1 MKKRFF
7 NCLTAAVML
16 STSVLP
22 ANAADIVDTEK
33 QETQAPTVAE
43 RVADGLAVY
52 KRELAHCENVKQVSV
67 DDTVALWNDYIKTFN
82 EQYRNAL
89 DKNEPLKKLLF
100 SYLESPYHP
109 TGPAAYPF
117 EMPEGNFYKGVYD
130 VVVSADYISEESRKK
145 VEGIMPADKFA
156 EMTKDE
162 GCYHLYFIDGSIGVI
177 RNNQHTGD
185 RFIDNAQLVTDL
197 FQLQGSTSIDLNLD
211 APINEETR
219 EKLTSDLF
227 ETLFLTN
234 AKNHELAYMDYEL
247 SSGGFWNGSDEEVYI
262 PHSAAP
268 AKVQT
273 EETADEDTNS
283 GYAQF
288 KDVVSGLLDDMPWLI
303 YDRGI
308 GNDTYH
314 VMDQKEPV
322 FGIVSE
328 QPGGYPGAADTL
340 SLDYDVNPDDLEF
353 IRLDGDLLLNDPV
366 HEVYIMLKGEFSDP
380 GKRIEYIKYGDTT
393 MDYEA
398 LCCQTNLFVGTEKQD
413 TLTGYPETNYM
424 WGKGDNDTIT
434 GNDATNYMLGYDGD
448 DTITLTDACFGLL
461 HETGGDNYVYG
472 MDGNDT
478 IRLSSG
484 NDFIWGG
491 KGDDVIK
498 SGSGDDIIYYELGDG
513 NDIIDDT
520 NGKGFYPASGND
532 VLWLGEGIEPKDVH
546 VSLAD
551 GHYEFVLT
559 ITKTGETISMPGNMY
574 SGTSPVFP
582 IEEIHFADGTTW
594 NRVSMLEQSCFLYGT
609 DGDDEL
615 TFRADDDALFRK
627 DYIANAT
634 IYGYDGNDTLIGG
647 KGNDSI
653 YGGKGDDTIR
663 GGNGDDTIYYELG
676 DGNDLI
682 DMGNGRFTN
691 PQSGYNVL
699 VLGEG
704 ILPDEVTV
712 ELSSDKY
719 SYTLHINKTGESV
732 TMTGNVISGFSNL
745 FPIKEIRFADGT
757 VWTID
762 NLSANTT
769 TTKSTTA
776 ATQTTT
782 TNATTA
788 TTKVT
793 TANATTA
800 TTKVT
805 TAKTTAATV
814 ETTTT
819 TTSTTSTTHPTAT
832 TTKTV
837 APAIKLDKTTMSV
850 YCGDKSEIQVLN
862 YNGSITWVSSDTT
875 VAKVT
880 KGDGMSA
887 FIEGISAGDAT
898 IYAMLSNGKKLVCQV
913 TVTEKE
919 PTGDVNDDGDVTIA
933 DAVSLQ
939 NYLLGKTTTMPNWRN
954 ADLYK
959 NNRIDAF
966 DMILMR
972 KLLVEKNNI

>member
-7 NCLTAAVML
+7 NCLTAVVML

-22 ANAADIVDTEK
+22 TNAADIVDTEK

-109 TGPAAYPF
+109 TGPATYPF

-145 VEGIMPADKFA
+145 IEGIMPADKFA

-162 GCYHLYFIDGSIGVI
+162 GCYHLYYIDGSIGVI

-314 VMDQKEPV
+314 FVDQKEPV

-413 TLTGYPETNYM
+413 TLTGYPEINYM

-520 NGKGFYPASGND
+520 NGKGIKPAGGND

-574 SGTSPVFP
+574 SGVSPVFP

-647 KGNDSI
+647 KGSDSI

-745 FPIKEIRFADGT
+745 FPIKEIHFADGT

-769 TTKSTTA
+769 TKSTTA
-776 ATQTTT
+776 ATQTTA
-782 TNATTA
+782 TNATTT

-898 IYAMLSNGKKLVCQV
+898 VYAMLSNGKKLVCQV

>member
-1 MKKRFF
+1 
-7 NCLTAAVML
+7 ML

-162 GCYHLYFIDGSIGVI
+162 GCYHLYYIDGSIGVI

-211 APINEETR
+211 APINEKTR
-219 EKLTSDLF
+219 EKLTSDLC

-234 AKNHELAYMDYEL
+234 AKNLELAYMDYEL

-314 VMDQKEPV
+314 VVDQKEPV

-340 SLDYDVNPDDLEF
+340 SLDYDINPDDLEF
-353 IRLDGDLLLNDPV
+353 IRLDDDLLLNDPV

-424 WGKGDNDTIT
+424 WGMGDNDTIT

-520 NGKGFYPASGND
+520 NGKGFYPAGGND

-559 ITKTGETISMPGNMY
+559 IAKTGETISMPGNMY
-574 SGTSPVFP
+574 SGVSPVFP

-609 DGDDEL
+609 DGDDKL

-647 KGNDSI
+647 GSDSI
-653 YGGKGDDTIR
+653 YGGKGDDTIS

-682 DMGNGRFTN
+682 DMGNGRFSS
-691 PQSGYNVL
+691 PQPGYNVL

-712 ELSSDKY
+712 ECSSDKY

-732 TMTGNVISGFSNL
+732 TMTGNVISGLSNL

-769 TTKSTTA
+769 TKSTTA
-776 ATQTTT
+776 TTQTTT
-782 TNATTA
+782 TNATTD
-788 TTKVT
+788 
-793 TANATTA
+793 

-832 TTKTV
+832 TTTTT
-837 APAIKLDKTTMSV
+837 AP
-850 YCGDKSEIQVLN
+850 
-862 YNGSITWVSSDTT
+862 
-875 VAKVT
+875 VT
-880 KGDGMSA
+880 A
-887 FIEGISAGDAT
+887 LTYGDANCDGN
-898 IYAMLSNGKKLVCQV
+898 IDMSDIVLIMQALANPNKYGINGTDSRHLTDQ
-913 TVTEKE
+913 
-919 PTGDVNDDGDVTIA
+919 G
-933 DAVSLQ
+933 SL
-939 NYLLGKTTTMPNWRN
+939 N
-954 ADLYK
+954 ADVDTSTSGITG
-959 NNRIDAF
+959 NDA
-966 DMILMR
+966 
-972 KLLVEKNNI
+972 LLIQKFLLKIISSLD

>member
-145 VEGIMPADKFA
+145 IEGIMPADKFA

-162 GCYHLYFIDGSIGVI
+162 DCYHLYYIDGSIGVI

-314 VMDQKEPV
+314 VVDQKEPV

-647 KGNDSI
+647 NGNDSI

-769 TTKSTTA
+769 TKSTTA
-776 ATQTTT
+776 ATQTTA
-782 TNATTA
+782 TNATTT

-793 TANATTA
+793 PANATTA

-819 TTSTTSTTHPTAT
+819 TTSTTSTTQPTAT

-898 IYAMLSNGKKLVCQV
+898 VYAMLSNGKKLVCQV